1 MPRFIILDGST
12 IREAREG
19 EEIRPK
25 KRQRVDEES
34 SQPAKSERGS
44 LLVRDP
50 VYYFES
56 NQPRDCVIKVE
67 NTLFKVCMRR
77 HFPLV
82 RLTSDFVRRFLR
94 TFSH

>member
-12 IREAREG
+12 IREARED

-25 KRQRVDEES
+25 KRQRVDDETN
-34 SQPAKSERGS
+34 QPAKSEMGS

-67 NTLFKVCMRR
+67 NTLFKVCIRC
-77 HFPLV
+77 HFPLAQ
-82 RLTSDFVRRFLR
+82 LTLDFVCRFLR